1 MEPKLKKLD
10 STAKL
15 DYNGYK
21 KLAKNT
27 WNTLLNAP
35 EPTGYALVA
44 GSFLPWKN
52 AKKEDVAQ

>member
-27 WNTLLNAP
+27 WNYGTKCPRTNRLRLSSRLFF
-35 EPTGYALVA
+35 ALE
-44 GSFLPWKN
+44 KC
-52 AKKEDVAQ
+52 